1 MRKCSHCKETKP
13 MSEFNRGGDNR
24 SFLCRLCQNAYT
36 NKKVAKNKQKILDAS
51 DNGRCW
57 WIYQYIMGDLTFKR
71 SQ

>member
-13 MSEFNRGGDNR
+13 MSEFNRGTDNR
-24 SFLCRLCQNAYT
+24 SFLCRICQKAYN

-71 SQ
+71 GS